1 MVIDYFVF
9 SMEVFQ
15 FSKFYENEAKRDKRS
30 FKKGLTVTFKKG
42 FTVTFKVKN

>member
-15 FSKFYENEAKRDKRS
+15 FSKFYENEAKCDKRS
-30 FKKGLTVTFKKG
+30 FKKGLTVTFK
-42 FTVTFKVKN
+42 VKNS